1 MVTNKL
7 EYLLLTLMDLAMNNT
22 DDYVVS
28 RDVAE
33 RQGISPKYMPQLMA
47 LLSRKGWVDSARGC
61 KGGVRRCV

>member
-7 EYLLLTLMDLAMNNT
+7 EYLLLTLMDLALNDT

-33 RQGISPKYMPQLMA
+33 RQG
-47 LLSRKGWVDSARGC
+47 GF
-61 KGGVRRCV
+61 RRSICRS